1 MSNIE
6 QHYEEIPFLLLERAG
21 FPTNSAWLN
30 DDQRRLLE
38 HIFYERYAE
47 LDAKSRQAKE
57 YIEELEDEQRHL
69 EDKCA
74 DLRHELKNLTGEK

>member
-6 QHYEEIPFLLLERAG
+6 QHYEEIPFILLERVG

-47 LDAKSRQAKE
+47 LDAKSRKAKE
-57 YIEELEDEQRHL
+57 
-69 EDKCA
+69 
-74 DLRHELKNLTGEK
+74 

>member
-1 MSNIE
+1 MSNFE

-57 YIEELEDEQRHL
+57 YIEELEDEQRYL
-69 EDKCA
+69 QDKCA
-74 DLRHELKNLTGEK
+74 DLRYELKNLAGEK